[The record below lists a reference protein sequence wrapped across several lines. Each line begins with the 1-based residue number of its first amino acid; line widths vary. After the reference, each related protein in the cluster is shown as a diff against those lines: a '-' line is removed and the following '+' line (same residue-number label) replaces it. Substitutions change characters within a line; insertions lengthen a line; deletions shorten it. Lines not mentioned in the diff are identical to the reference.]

1 MYVVKLT
8 TDLIKNYKMK
18 KTVILLSSLAIVMSS
33 CVSKKKY
40 AELEQQY
47 QDTKGNLQKTT
58 LEKQELE
65 AKFAKIEKRVEN
77 YNEKINSLKS
87 YNSSLK
93 EENNVKLDM
102 IGNTAVIS
110 NSMKE
115 KMRATLKNVDLAEL
129 ANAKTL
135 KDSMNLAIAYNLKKS
150 IDTSKLEN
158 SDDVNIDID
167 QTVVMISVAD
177 NLLFNTASYNVK
189 RKAYKLI
196 EQLANVINS
205 EPSMDVMIEGHTDS
219 RTINNEVIQDNW
231 DLSVKR
237 ATSIVR
243 LLEKKYKVAPN
254 RLIAAGR
261 GSSVPLVENNTAKN
275 RARNRRTRIV
285 ILPNLD
291 KFFGLMAEEQTL
303 NP

>member
-1 MYVVKLT
+1 
-8 TDLIKNYKMK
+8 MK
-18 KTVILLSSLAIVMSS
+18 KSVILLSVSALIMSS

-40 AELEQQY
+40 VALEKQY

-77 YNEKINSLKS
+77 YNEKINSLKN

-102 IGNTAVIS
+102 VGNTAVIS

-115 KMRATLKNVDLAEL
+115 KMRAVLAKVDPAEL

-135 KDSMNLAIAYNLKKS
+135 KDSMNIAVAYNLKKS
-150 IDTSKLEN
+150 INSSELEN
-158 SDDVNIDID
+158 SDDVDVNIDK
-167 QTVVMISVAD
+167 TVVMISVAD
-177 NLLFNTASYNVK
+177 NLLFNTASYRVK
-189 RKAYKLI
+189 NKAHKLLN
-196 EQLANVINS
+196 QLANVINS

-219 RTINNEVIQDNW
+219 RSINNAVLQDNW

-243 LLEKKYKVAPN
+243 ILEKKYKVEGS

-261 GSSVPLVENNTAKN
+261 GSSIPLVENNTASN

-291 KFFGLMAEEQTL
+291 KFFGMMAEEEAV

>member
-1 MYVVKLT
+1 MRNKIVP
-8 TDLIKNYKMK
+8 
-18 KTVILLSSLAIVMSS
+18 LAILAFIALTS

-40 AELEQQY
+40 TELEEQY
-47 QDTKGNLQKTT
+47 NTTKGNLQQTT

-65 AKFAKIEKRVEN
+65 AKFAKIQERVDD
-77 YNEKINSLKS
+77 YNTKINSLKNF
-87 YNSSLK
+87 NSSLQK
-93 EENNVKLDM
+93 ENNVKLDM
-102 IGNTAVIS
+102 VGNTAVIS
-110 NSMKE
+110 NSLKE
-115 KMRATLKNVDLAEL
+115 KMRETLKKVDPSEL

-135 KDSMNLAIAYNLKKS
+135 KDSMNIAVAYNLKKS
-150 IDTSKLEN
+150 IDTSDLN
-158 SDDVNIDID
+158 PDDVNINID
-167 QTVVMISVAD
+167 ETVVMISVSD
-177 NLLFNTASYNVK
+177 NMLFNTASYKVK
-189 RKAYKLI
+189 KRAYKLI

-219 RTINNEVIQDNW
+219 RPISNGVVQDNW

-243 LLEKKYKVAPN
+243 ILEKKYNVESN

-261 GSSVPLVENNTAKN
+261 GSSMPIVDNKTSAN

-291 KFFGLMAEEQTL
+291 KFFGMMAETQTIE
-303 NP
+303 P

>member
-1 MYVVKLT
+1 
-8 TDLIKNYKMK
+8 MK

-40 AELEQQY
+40 AELEHQY

-77 YNEKINSLKS
+77 YNEKINSLKN

-102 IGNTAVIS
+102 IGKTAVIS

-115 KMRATLKNVDLAEL
+115 KMRETLKNVDQVEL
-129 ANAKTL
+129 AKAKTL

-150 IDTSKLEN
+150 INTSELEN
-158 SDDVNIDID
+158 SDDINIDID

-177 NLLFNTASYNVK
+177 NLLFNTASYRVK
-189 RKAYKLI
+189 RKAHKLI
-196 EQLANVINS
+196 KQLADVINS

-219 RTINNEVIQDNW
+219 RTINNAVVQDNW

-243 LLEKKYKVAPN
+243 LLEKKYNVEGN

-261 GSSVPLVENNTAKN
+261 GSSVPLVENTTAKN